1 MIKATIQRTPYC
13 TEMSF
18 PCKESQLSKWLDELR
33 MNPEHLCPAA
43 TITQIE
49 PAELSILKDC
59 EVSLDALNYLA
70 KRMDGMSRAEQNQFF
85 AALTCEE
92 LDIGWGMKNII
103 NLTFNLDRFTLIEDT
118 SDLEKVGLTH

>member
-1 MIKATIQRTPYC
+1 MLNCRQVSAIR
-13 TEMSF
+13 
-18 PCKESQLSKWLDELR
+18 
-33 MNPEHLCPAA
+33 
-43 TITQIE
+43 
-49 PAELSILKDC
+49 DC

-103 NLTFNLDRFTLIEDT
+103 PLSLFQRVLP
-118 SDLEKVGLTH
+118 

>member
-49 PAELSILKDC
+49 PAELSILEDC

-70 KRMDGMSRAEQNQFF
+70 KRMDGYERIMPLRGKTLRGAKPILRRA
-85 AALTCEE
+85 
-92 LDIGWGMKNII
+92 
-103 NLTFNLDRFTLIEDT
+103 
-118 SDLEKVGLTH
+118 DL

>member
-13 TEMSF
+13 TEMTF
-18 PCKESQLSKWLDELR
+18 PCKESQLSAWLDKLR

-49 PAELSILKDC
+49 PARSILEDC

-70 KRMDGMSRAEQNQFF
+70 KRMDSMSIEEQNQ
-85 AALTCEE
+85 
-92 LDIGWGMKNII
+92 
-103 NLTFNLDRFTLIEDT
+103 
-118 SDLEKVGLTH
+118 

>member
-1 MIKATIQRTPYC
+1 MIKATIQRSPYC
-13 TEMSF
+13 TEMTF

-49 PAELSILKDC
+49 PADLSILNCRQVSAIRDC

-70 KRMDGMSRAEQNQFF
+70 KRMDGNERIMPPSGQN
-85 AALTCEE
+85 AAQSAS
-92 LDIGWGMKNII
+92 N
-103 NLTFNLDRFTLIEDT
+103 
-118 SDLEKVGLTH
+118 SSPH

>member
-1 MIKATIQRTPYC
+1 MIKATIQMSPYAKEMTFPC
-13 TEMSF
+13 TET
-18 PCKESQLSKWLDELR
+18 QLSTWLDELR

-49 PAELSILKDC
+49 PAELSMLEDC

-70 KRMDGMSRAEQNQFF
+70 KRMDSMNIEEQNQFF

-92 LDIGWGMKNII
+92 SDIVN
-103 NLTFNLDRFTLIEDT
+103 TFPLLY
-118 SDLEKVGLTH
+118 SD

>member
-13 TEMSF
+13 TEMTF
-18 PCKESQLSKWLDELR
+18 PCTETQLSTWLDELR

-49 PAELSILKDC
+49 PAELSVLEDC

-70 KRMDGMSRAEQNQFF
+70 KRMDGYERIMSLRGKTLCGAKPILCRAD
-85 AALTCEE
+85 LRR
-92 LDIGWGMKNII
+92 IGHRVG
-103 NLTFNLDRFTLIEDT
+103 D
-118 SDLEKVGLTH
+118 EKHHQSHV

>member
-1 MIKATIQRTPYC
+1 MIKATIQRSPYC
-13 TEMSF
+13 TEMTF
-18 PCKESQLSKWLDELR
+18 PCTETQLSTWLDELC

-49 PAELSILKDC
+49 PAELSVLEDC

-85 AALTCEE
+85 TALTCDD
-92 LDIGWGMKNII
+92 LVIGWGM
-103 NLTFNLDRFTLIEDT
+103 
-118 SDLEKVGLTH
+118 

>member
-1 MIKATIQRTPYC
+1 MIKATIQRTPYA

-18 PCKESQLSKWLDELR
+18 PCTEAQLSTWLDELR

-43 TITQIE
+43 TVVQIE
-49 PAELSILKDC
+49 PTELSVLEDC

-70 KRMDGMSRAEQNQFF
+70 KRMDGMDAWEHNQFF

-92 LDIGWGMKNII
+92 LIIGWGLKNII
-103 NLTFNLDRFTLIEDT
+103 NLTFNLQRFEIVNIT
-118 SDLEKVGLTH
+118 